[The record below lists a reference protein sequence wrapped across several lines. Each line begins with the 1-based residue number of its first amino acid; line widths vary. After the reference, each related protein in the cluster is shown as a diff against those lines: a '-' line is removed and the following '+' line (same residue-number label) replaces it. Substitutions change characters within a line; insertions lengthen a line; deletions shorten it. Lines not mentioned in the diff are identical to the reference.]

1 MSTLSTHVLDT
12 QTGEPAAGIEIHLSV
27 SRDTGW
33 RELARVATDGD
44 GRASLGDLSTGTY
57 RLGFETGSYGNRFY
71 PFVHVV
77 FVVED
82 DRDHYH
88 VPLLLSPYGYTT
100 YRGS

>member
-12 QTGEPAAGIEIHLSV
+12 ETGEPAAGMEIHLSV
-27 SRDTGW
+27 SGQQGW
-33 RELARVATDGD
+33 DELARSATDSD
-44 GRASLGDLSTGTY
+44 GRASLGDLPAGIY
-57 RLGFETGSYGNRFY
+57 RIGFETGSYGSGFY

-77 FVVED
+77 FTLDEG
-82 DRDHYH
+82 RDHYH